1 MGVNETLVDWW
12 RKNISPIPYNTWKW
26 IGKNFTLYTT
36 PYFETYDHRE
46 KLKQQLQSEYE
57 RMEKK
62 YGKDFE
68 KRVYSGETI
77 VGGKKKMFWTKDGW
91 KEGEKKQNIKP
102 FRVKKVGEK
111 FEYDFMSYDEW
122 EKMMSNLEDE
132 NGLDEK

>member
-12 RKNISPIPYNTWKW
+12 RKNISPIPYDTWKW
-26 IGKNFTLYTT
+26 IGKNFTLYKT

-68 KRVYSGETI
+68 KNTS
-77 VGGKKKMFWTKDGW
+77 
-91 KEGEKKQNIKP
+91 P

-111 FEYDFMSYDEW
+111 FEYDFVSYDEW
-122 EKMMSNLEDE
+122 DKMMSNLEDE